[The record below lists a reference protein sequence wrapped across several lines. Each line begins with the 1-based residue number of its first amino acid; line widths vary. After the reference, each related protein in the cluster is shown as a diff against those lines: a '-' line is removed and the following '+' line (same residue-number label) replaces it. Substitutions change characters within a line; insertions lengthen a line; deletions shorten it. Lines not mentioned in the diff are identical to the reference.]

1 MSNDRI
7 NHFASDCASDRPT
20 ALVGLFRHG
29 QTTWNVE
36 KCIQGQSDSALTLDG
51 QEGVRAWADWLSRSS
66 WQHILCSDLGRA
78 RHTAELLNATLALP
92 LTFDPRLREQHWGEW
107 QGLPIAAIRA
117 TSEFDPHQQA
127 GHGWDFQPPGGESRR
142 QVRDR
147 AIAALAAAH
156 TRLPGENIL
165 VITHL
170 GLIKC
175 LIYHLA
181 GRAFLPS
188 EPAILAKDRFHILA
202 YYQDRL
208 ALHQLNIS
216 LSGDQ

>member
-7 NHFASDCASDRPT
+7 NHCAPEHPT
-20 ALVGLFRHG
+20 TLIGLFRHG
-29 QTTWNVE
+29 QTVWNVE
-36 KCIQGQSDSALTLDG
+36 KRIQGQGDSPLTRDG
-51 QEGVRAWADWLSRSS
+51 QGSVLAWADLLSRGG

-92 LTFDPRLREQHWGEW
+92 LTFDSRLREQHWGDW
-107 QGLPIAAIRA
+107 QGLPIAALR
-117 TSEFDPHQQA
+117 TTTEFDPHQQA

-175 LIYHLA
+175 LIYHLS
-181 GRAFLPS
+181 GRGFLPS
-188 EPAILAKDRFHILA
+188 EPPILVKDRFHILA
-202 YYQDRL
+202 YDQDCL
-208 ALHQLNIS
+208 ALHRLNIS
-216 LSGDQ
+216 LRGDQ